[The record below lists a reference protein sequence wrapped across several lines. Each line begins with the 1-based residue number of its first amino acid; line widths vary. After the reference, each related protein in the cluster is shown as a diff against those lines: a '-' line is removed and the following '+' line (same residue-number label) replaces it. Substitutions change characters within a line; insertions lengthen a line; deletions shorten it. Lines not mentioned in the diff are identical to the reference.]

1 MLKIEKQ
8 KKSWSAE
15 WEKMMRMLIKHVH
28 SHTLA
33 KKAKIVIQDKHS
45 TTKEITTSMKK
56 KRRKPKTPRKKRK
69 RKNQFSKQG
78 NQLSDR
84 NKF

>member
-1 MLKIEKQ
+1 MG
-8 KKSWSAE
+8 
-15 WEKMMRMLIKHVH
+15 KMMRMLIKHVH

-56 KRRKPKTPRKKRK
+56 KNKNKKEKKKISSQNKEISSQIKT
-69 RKNQFSKQG
+69 S
-78 NQLSDR
+78 L
-84 NKF
+84 